1 MWRGSLFGYPRTQ
14 PWSGRLEQGCP
25 AIDIRAGSLSG
36 ASPRPSIGK
45 ADHLVE
51 SLSHRIHKDT
61 AEGTLVKPHR
71 ESQFS
76 RYPDGKGP
84 PLLA

>member
-1 MWRGSLFGYPRTQ
+1 VWRGSLFGYPRTQ